1 MLNHV
6 KHSLTHV
13 SVCHLYSC
21 VKEANEAVKAT
32 SVVDLEHNVFP
43 DLTDRN
49 TGVVQTA
56 AQAGM
61 TRRSERKWA
70 LG

>member
-1 MLNHV
+1 MFA
-6 KHSLTHV
+6 
-13 SVCHLYSC
+13 C

>member
-1 MLNHV
+1 MTYKKIIFYHRLPPA
-6 KHSLTHV
+6 
-13 SVCHLYSC
+13 C